1 MLGQFTVT
9 QGEIDFL
16 GTRYTINR
24 GNIAFVNPVRF
35 EPMVNLDVETRIR
48 GIDVTIALSGPLNK
62 LSVSYRSDPPLQPSE
77 IIALLAVGR
86 APADSPTLAAR
97 QSEQDQSWQLATGSG
112 IVGQALA
119 APVAG
124 RLQRLFGVS
133 RLKIDPKLTGVE
145 ANPEARLT
153 IEQQVSS
160 NITFTYITNLT
171 QTQEQ
176 IMRLEWNINR
186 RWSVVALRDEN
197 GRFGV
202 DFLYRKQFR

>member
-1 MLGQFTVT
+1 M
-9 QGEIDFL
+9 
-16 GTRYTINR
+16 
-24 GNIAFVNPVRF
+24 
-35 EPMVNLDVETRIR
+35 
-48 GIDVTIALSGPLNK
+48 
-62 LSVSYRSDPPLQPSE
+62 
-77 IIALLAVGR
+77 
-86 APADSPTLAAR
+86 
-97 QSEQDQSWQLATGSG
+97 
-112 IVGQALA
+112 
-119 APVAG
+119 
-124 RLQRLFGVS
+124 S

-197 GRFGV
+197 GLFGV